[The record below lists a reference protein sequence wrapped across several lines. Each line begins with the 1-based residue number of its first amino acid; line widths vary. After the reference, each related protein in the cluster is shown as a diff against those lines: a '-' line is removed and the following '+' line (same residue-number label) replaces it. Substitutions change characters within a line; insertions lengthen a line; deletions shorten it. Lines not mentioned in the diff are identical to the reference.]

1 MTLALQRPPHPL
13 RALIPARRLFA
24 LCTLCELCFLATLTG
39 MDNRHN
45 LAVPERIWKR
55 VETLT
60 NTLGHGLTPSR
71 YLLHLIETGLTA
83 AENPPPPKPESLPGF
98 LIPCDP
104 ALLAELDKATPD
116 QLQRLHQH
124 LREWLAEVA
133 QAFERDRQQTVV
145 QNS

>member
-1 MTLALQRPPHPL
+1 M
-13 RALIPARRLFA
+13 LISME
-24 LCTLCELCFLATLTG
+24 T
-39 MDNRHN
+39 RHN